1 MFDPPTPNA
10 DDGSDTDSAIEG
22 RNCQNKKTAT
32 DMLDSSFDEMLKEA
46 EEEES
51 KQKRNMQ

>member
-32 DMLDSSFDEMLKEA
+32 DMSDSSFDEMLKEA

-51 KQKRNMQ
+51 KQKRKMQ